1 MPAKRKL
8 IKRAQ
13 RQQITAAIL
22 ELFQHWKA
30 TGDDFPLAQA
40 LGCKPWQVPVAY
52 PDEPCP
58 WPPGT
63 AGYEQWPEA
72 QALSAADKSRLVTAN
87 QINFRFG
94 SLCGNK
100 SDVSRGQ
107 RSAISGCEQLQQGS
121 PYSITSSASAKSFGE
136 NWIPSALAVFRLMT
150 NSNLVGCCTGSSPG

>member
-1 MPAKRKL
+1 MPTKRKP

-22 ELFQHWKA
+22 KLFEHWKA

-72 QALSAADKSRLVTAN
+72 QALYLLLAKPWSV
-87 QINFRFG
+87 
-94 SLCGNK
+94 
-100 SDVSRGQ
+100 
-107 RSAISGCEQLQQGS
+107 
-121 PYSITSSASAKSFGE
+121 YS
-136 NWIPSALAVFRLMT
+136 
-150 NSNLVGCCTGSSPG
+150 